1 MAFLNDKEKIVIQ
14 QRFEKLN
21 KTVTLINF
29 TQEFACQF
37 CRETHQVA
45 QEVSALSDKIKL
57 EVYDFQRDKDMAQ
70 KYQIDKIPAIV
81 VLSDKEVGIRFYG
94 IPSGYEFTSLLDA
107 IEMVSTGITHLSH
120 DVINKVLEINR
131 DVHLQ
136 IFVTPTCPFC
146 PGAVRTGHAM
156 ALLNKHIKADVI
168 ELIEFPHLAQKY
180 NVNGVPRIV
189 INDNDH
195 FEGALPDRIYL
206 AKVLKAIK

>member
-1 MAFLNDKEKIVIQ
+1 MAFLNDKEKIAIKK
-14 QRFEKLN
+14 RFEKLD

-45 QEVSALSDKIKL
+45 QEVAELSDKITL
-57 EVYDFQRDKDMAQ
+57 DVHDFQHDIDIAQ
-70 KYQIDKIPAIV
+70 KYNIDKIPAIV
-81 VLSDKEVGIRFYG
+81 VLSDKDVGIRFYG

-136 IFVTPTCPFC
+136 IFVTPTCPYC

-156 ALLNKHIKADVI
+156 AFLNEHIKADVI

-180 NVNGVPRIV
+180 NVIGVPRVV
-189 INDNDH
+189 INENDF

-206 AKVLKAIK
+206 AKIFKAVK